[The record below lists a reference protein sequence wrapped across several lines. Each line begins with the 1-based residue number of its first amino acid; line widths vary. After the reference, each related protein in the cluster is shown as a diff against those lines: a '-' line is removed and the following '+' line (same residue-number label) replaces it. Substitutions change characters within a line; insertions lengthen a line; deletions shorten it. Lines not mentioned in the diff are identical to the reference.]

1 MSVFIIILGP
11 ETLDDNLFEAPE
23 EQSRVEKSILQ
34 DFESE
39 VYLGQDEPG
48 HDDPHHGEPSAQR
61 PLKQSVHSSG
71 VRRKKNERGK
81 MT

>member
-23 EQSRVEKSILQ
+23 EQSRMETSILQ

-39 VYLGQDEPG
+39 IHLGQDEPG
-48 HDDPHHGEPSAQR
+48 HDDPHHGEPPAQR
-61 PLKQSVHSSG
+61 SLKQSVHSSG
-71 VRRKKNERGK
+71 DRRKKNARRN
-81 MT
+81 MI